1 MTDVQNSTTTSGGK
15 NKLVVDHGSVSIA
28 NVLAARRSSPVKDVV
43 KPDDYTPDHLP
54 TENEIQLYTWKD
66 ATLKEIANLFKEV
79 NFESTRPNARI
90 SFKLVYID
98 NLRGKYA
105 FKDLGTVHNMTPTSD
120 DDINLDDA
128 RFVIGDFLDVGV
140 FHGAPPRAPERR
152 GSILKDRNRERDRAR
167 NSYRSVGND
176 RRDRDRERDRN
187 NDRRDDRRD
196 SNFRDRRR

>member
-1 MTDVQNSTTTSGGK
+1 
-15 NKLVVDHGSVSIA
+15 
-28 NVLAARRSSPVKDVV
+28 
-43 KPDDYTPDHLP
+43 
-54 TENEIQLYTWKD
+54 
-66 ATLKEIANLFKEV
+66 IANLFKEV

-105 FKDLGTVHNMTPTSD
+105 FKDLGTVHNMTSTSD

-152 GSILKDRNRERDRAR
+152 GKNGIGQGTAIVVSETIVVIGIENVTEIMIEGTIEEIVILGIEDDK
-167 NSYRSVGND
+167 NSPSFFQKILISPDLY
-176 RRDRDRERDRN
+176 
-187 NDRRDDRRD
+187 
-196 SNFRDRRR
+196 

>member
-1 MTDVQNSTTTSGGK
+1 MTDLQNSTSTTGK
-15 NKLVVDHGSVSIA
+15 NKLVVDRENTVPFLLRMFWQQGAHH
-28 NVLAARRSSPVKDVV
+28 RPE
-43 KPDDYTPDHLP
+43 DYTPDHLP

-66 ATLKEIANLFKEV
+66 ATLKEIANLIKEV
-79 NFESTRPNARI
+79 NFESTRSNARI

-105 FKDLGTVHNMTPTSD
+105 FKDLGTVYNMTSTSD

-140 FHGAPPRAPERR
+140 FHGVPPRVPERR
-152 GSILKDRNRERDRAR
+152 GSILKDRNRDRDRAR
-167 NSYRSVGND
+167 NSYRNVGNE

-196 SNFRDRRR
+196 GSFRDRRR